1 MDATYNFTLA
11 QGTAETLAPNQL
23 LKLQTLQEIS
33 TGMSLISLSVGFSI
47 VGMLIIVNR
56 HQADLSD
63 LTGGNCTAMVGGIS
77 AMLVGA
83 AFLVA
88 TCLHWRFCAKRSAAT
103 LGAILIGIRR
113 PNAGCQAKV
122 AVSPASYSQGR
133 AISILRS
140 IESAIALYPSS
151 CG

>member
-1 MDATYNFTLA
+1 MDATYNLSLA
-11 QGTAETLAPNQL
+11 QGTAKTLAPNRL

-47 VGMLIIVNR
+47 VGMLSIVNR
-56 HQADLSD
+56 HQANLSD
-63 LTGGNCTAMVGGIS
+63 LPGGNSTAMVGGIS

-83 AFLVA
+83 TFLVA
-88 TCLHWRFCAKRSAAT
+88 TCLHWRFCAKRFAAT
-103 LGAILIGIRR
+103 LRATLIGIRR
-113 PNAGCQAKV
+113 PNAACQAKV
-122 AVSPASYSQGR
+122 TVPPASYSQGR

-140 IESAIALYPSS
+140 IESAIVLYPSS

>member
-1 MDATYNFTLA
+1 MDATYNFSLA
-11 QGTAETLAPNQL
+11 QGTAKTLAPNQL
-23 LKLQTLQEIS
+23 LKPQTLQEIS

-63 LTGGNCTAMVGGIS
+63 LTSGNCTAMVGGIS
-77 AMLVGA
+77 AMLVGT

-88 TCLHWRFCAKRSAAT
+88 TFLHWRFCAKRSAAT
-103 LGAILIGIRR
+103 LRATLIGIRR

-122 AVSPASYSQGR
+122 AVPPASNSQGR

-140 IESAIALYPSS
+140 IESAIALDPSS

>member
-1 MDATYNFTLA
+1 MHTTYNFSFA
-11 QGTAETLAPNQL
+11 PGTAKTLAPNQL

-33 TGMSLISLSVGFSI
+33 TGMSLISLTVGFSI
-47 VGMLIIVNR
+47 VGVLIIVNR
-56 HQADLSD
+56 QQADLSD

-77 AMLVGA
+77 AMLVGT
-83 AFLVA
+83 AFFVA
-88 TCLHWRFCAKRSAAT
+88 TCLHWRFCAKRSAAALRAT
-103 LGAILIGIRR
+103 LIGIRR

-122 AVSPASYSQGR
+122 EVPPASCRQGR